1 MIMSGNEGLRRTE
14 YGNTGGVQ
22 LLKVIHQIQVG
33 KRATAFVDIVIAVGS
48 DGDGANV
55 GDARHVRWNE
65 LFPKLFAARGQV
77 QSVDRGGNFA
87 EPINQQRATVA
98 GPRDGSFSSIEVGN
112 GPNLTAIH
120 R

>member
-65 LFPKLFAARGQV
+65 LFQSCLRPVAR
-77 QSVDRGGNFA
+77 SSLL
-87 EPINQQRATVA
+87 TVA
-98 GPRDGSFSSIEVGN
+98 GTSPSR
-112 GPNLTAIH
+112 
-120 R
+120 